1 MFITKV
7 KTAASCLL
15 AFGFLTAGLG
25 IAWQSTHESNAQASV
40 QQDRPRDKDKPAD
53 RQDKPG
59 DKDKPADRQDKPG
72 DKERPQSKDGVTVA
86 GKLTAIS
93 ADSVTLE
100 IVKRGED
107 ATSKTFTL
115 AKDAKIVRNG
125 KDAKL
130 ADLKKGGQ
138 ATLTLSKDRK
148 TVVSI
153 SAADRGD
160 PSVTPPR

>member
-15 AFGFLTAGLG
+15 AFCLLAAGLG
-25 IAWQSTHESNAQASV
+25 IAWQSTHESTAQASV
-40 QQDRPRDKDKPAD
+40 QRDAP
-53 RQDKPG
+53 
-59 DKDKPADRQDKPG
+59 KDKPADRQDKPG
-72 DKERPQSKDGVTVA
+72 DKEKPQSKDGATVA
-86 GKLTAIS
+86 GKLTAVA

-130 ADLKKGGQ
+130 ADLKKGSQ
-138 ATLTLSKDRK
+138 VTLTLSNDQK
-148 TVVSI
+148 TAVSI

-160 PSVTPPR
+160 PPANPPRGTPPASPPR